1 MTLAELNL
9 MLKATGYPVAYSHF
23 VATTKNPLPVA
34 PFICYVEAFTSNQFA
49 DNKVN
54 HKMKNMQIELYTIKK
69 DLTAE
74 LAIENKFDENEIP
87 YDVTETYIESEKL
100 YQRIYETRLI

>member
-1 MTLAELNL
+1 MSLTELVL
-9 MLKATGYPVAYSHF
+9 VLKATGYPVAYSHF
-23 VATTKNPLPVA
+23 VVTSLNPMPKP
-34 PFICYVEAFTSNQFA
+34 PFINYIEAYTSNQFA
-49 DNKVN
+49 DNKVH
-54 HKMKNMQIELYTIKK
+54 HKMKNMQIELYTKLK

-74 LAIENKFDENEIP
+74 QKLEDELDRNEIP